1 MLMVW
6 VYDHTQ
12 SVLLAMLMHLPLI
25 VFLFNLVGPA
35 LAGVPEL
42 IFNLVFGATLWV
54 FVAAVARR
62 PTTESSREGNTR
74 PPLHSV
80 RLSEHQMT
88 GVDPLRDRLCDER
101 RTFVLLIDGLRLQAR
116 GY

>member
-35 LAGVPEL
+35 MAGVPEL
-42 IFNLVFGATLWV
+42 IFNLVLGATLWV
-54 FVAAVARR
+54 FVAAIAAANRR
-62 PTTESSREGNTR
+62 KLSRG
-74 PPLHSV
+74 
-80 RLSEHQMT
+80 EHT
-88 GVDPLRDRLCDER
+88 PATPLRHVE
-101 RTFVLLIDGLRLQAR
+101 
-116 GY
+116 